1 MPKLSFLVVLST
13 TSIPDSSNQL
23 CFQHPREPAPKLRL
37 LDVWAPNVVSLT
49 KLLPPH
55 STKQRADGGGGCFCW
70 GPAVLWPLCRVKAPV
85 STCSRGPTQE
95 GLHPNG
101 ACWCCW
107 SPRLTQ
113 TIPDDLVVILRV
125 LCCSRPLCFMWTCS
139 HLFHFILA
147 HYLYHLVDSRW
158 VWERGM
164 SYKEI
169 YSFRSAF

>member
-1 MPKLSFLVVLST
+1 MFELQMCVSPHEAAPTLTPQNREQTEVVGASAGG
-13 TSIPDSSNQL
+13 QL
-23 CFQHPREPAPKLRL
+23 YSGHFVELR
-37 LDVWAPNVVSLT
+37 P
-49 KLLPPH
+49 
-55 STKQRADGGGGCFCW
+55 
-70 GPAVLWPLCRVKAPV
+70 PV
-85 STCSRGPTQE
+85 STYRGPTQE

-147 HYLYHLVDSRW
+147 HYLYHLIESRW

-164 SYKEI
+164 SYKEM